1 MSAETPDDSR
11 APGRRGGIRDSTRG
25 TAGGDP
31 AQPQTVTIPLEQLQ
45 TFTSVQA
52 RLAQMEADQRS
63 RDEAA
68 RAEQVKL
75 LAQKGEIENALRI
88 QREEGQKQ
96 LDSERASRSAVEER
110 AKRYA
115 LDGEV
120 SRVLASQPLVPG
132 GAEQL
137 TQLWRNQFVVEPQ
150 GDSLHGPYPDVSIGR
165 RLRRGPAR
173 PTRICPLRSRIKPRR
188 RDCRHDRR
196 TPGRADV
203 AGEPGCSDSAQELWR
218 GDHPADA
225 GDSEDSALRSTA
237 EPGRRHGPQFEVDG
251 SSSVIIFVRGQL
263 SVVRCENRPSAARG
277 RYRCLQLTT
286 DNSKM
291 PFEGKP
297 AVARSAT
304 RTANAAHGELPVL
317 SRELRVKGRLRSCS
331 QRTTD
336 H

>member
-1 MSAETPDDSR
+1 MSAESPTTTVLQAAAAVSATPPT
-11 APGRRGGIRDSTRG
+11 APPPAT
-25 TAGGDP
+25 P

-45 TFTSVQA
+45 AFTSVQA

-63 RDEAA
+63 RDDAA

-150 GDSLHGPYPDVSIGR
+150 GDSFNVRTPTFQSVGDFVAAQL
-165 RLRRGPAR
+165 AR
-173 PTRICPLRSRIKPRR
+173 PEYAHFVRASN
-188 RDCRHDRR
+188 
-196 TPGRADV
+196 PGGGT
-203 AGEPGCSDSAQELWR
+203 AGATGAHQAAPTSPANPAAPIQPKNFGEAIILQMQELQKTQPSDPR
-218 GDHPADA
+218 LNPAA
-225 GDSEDSALRSTA
+225 AMGLNSRSM
-237 EPGRRHGPQFEVDG
+237 
-251 SSSVIIFVRGQL
+251 VRQ
-263 SVVRCENRPSAARG
+263 A
-277 RYRCLQLTT
+277 
-286 DNSKM
+286 
-291 PFEGKP
+291 
-297 AVARSAT
+297 
-304 RTANAAHGELPVL
+304 
-317 SRELRVKGRLRSCS
+317 
-331 QRTTD
+331 
-336 H
+336 